1 MNKLRDYQNNIL
13 EKVLSSE
20 KDQIV
25 CLPTGSGKTV
35 IAAAL
40 IESLKKDF
48 LVIFIVPRLEL
59 IKQAKNEF
67 GDTDIIWSSSTKI
80 DGNDC
85 IIASKDSILL
95 QMKNINFSK
104 KLILIFDEVHIG
116 IKQSFKIVQML
127 KPVRVIGLTATP
139 ERMDGKALLK
149 GNDSIHCYGCFDEL
163 IQEETVVSLI
173 EKGYLCPLKY
183 YTKPI
188 DGVTDIKANTANGEE
203 LSDEQMT
210 ELFDKNQIWGDIVK
224 SYEMYGINKGVKR
237 PALGFTN
244 TIAMAK
250 RVAQLFNDAGY
261 NFKVISGEMSVKQRE
276 VLIDELRNKKIDGL
290 INAALLTYGF
300 DCPPVSYAFSCRHIK
315 SRPLWFQIVGRILRI
330 CDNKENAVF
339 VDHGD
344 SISEFEEPSCSLPI
358 LDPCINWRVN
368 GETRIEKQNRKKAQ
382 KKERDS
388 LKLLQELDP
397 LPCDMVE
404 VRPEDTWERMI
415 AVLQRLKKENA
426 GLLQFAE
433 KVEKEN
439 QQLKHNIE
447 IIAKE
452 KKTQKYVDE
461 QKTFEFVR
469 RNYCFIRRD
478 IHEKFWNCPD
488 WKTLSREEKRLL
500 EHEETVAKL
509 KSMESKQSFLFDFR
523 TFEKGCIYW
532 KSHYMDGF
540 Q

>member
-104 KLILIFDEVHIG
+104 KLVLIFDEVHIG

-173 EKGYLCPLKY
+173 E
-183 YTKPI
+183 
-188 DGVTDIKANTANGEE
+188 
-203 LSDEQMT
+203 
-210 ELFDKNQIWGDIVK
+210 
-224 SYEMYGINKGVKR
+224 
-237 PALGFTN
+237 
-244 TIAMAK
+244 
-250 RVAQLFNDAGY
+250 
-261 NFKVISGEMSVKQRE
+261 
-276 VLIDELRNKKIDGL
+276 
-290 INAALLTYGF
+290 
-300 DCPPVSYAFSCRHIK
+300 
-315 SRPLWFQIVGRILRI
+315 
-330 CDNKENAVF
+330 
-339 VDHGD
+339 
-344 SISEFEEPSCSLPI
+344 
-358 LDPCINWRVN
+358 
-368 GETRIEKQNRKKAQ
+368 
-382 KKERDS
+382 
-388 LKLLQELDP
+388 
-397 LPCDMVE
+397 
-404 VRPEDTWERMI
+404 
-415 AVLQRLKKENA
+415 
-426 GLLQFAE
+426 
-433 KVEKEN
+433 
-439 QQLKHNIE
+439 
-447 IIAKE
+447 
-452 KKTQKYVDE
+452 
-461 QKTFEFVR
+461 
-469 RNYCFIRRD
+469 
-478 IHEKFWNCPD
+478 
-488 WKTLSREEKRLL
+488 
-500 EHEETVAKL
+500 
-509 KSMESKQSFLFDFR
+509 
-523 TFEKGCIYW
+523 
-532 KSHYMDGF
+532 
-540 Q
+540 